1 MFCLFLFLLSH
12 EMQHYL
18 STLQNYIYNQV
29 IQVAWQ
35 ELQKK
40 LNEVNSLDELIE
52 THVTY
57 IRNAMSR

>member
-1 MFCLFLFLLSH
+1 
-12 EMQHYL
+12 MQHYL
-18 STLQNYIYNQV
+18 SSLQNYIYNQV

-40 LNEVNSLDELIE
+40 LNEVKSLDELIE

-57 IRNAMSR
+57 IKNAMSRYIH

>member
-1 MFCLFLFLLSH
+1 
-12 EMQHYL
+12 MQHYL
-18 STLQNYIYNQV
+18 SSLQSYIYNQV

-40 LNEVNSLDELIE
+40 LNEVKSLDELIE

-57 IRNAMSR
+57 IKNAMSRYIH

>member
-1 MFCLFLFLLSH
+1 MFCFFLLLSH

>member
-1 MFCLFLFLLSH
+1 MCCFFLLSH